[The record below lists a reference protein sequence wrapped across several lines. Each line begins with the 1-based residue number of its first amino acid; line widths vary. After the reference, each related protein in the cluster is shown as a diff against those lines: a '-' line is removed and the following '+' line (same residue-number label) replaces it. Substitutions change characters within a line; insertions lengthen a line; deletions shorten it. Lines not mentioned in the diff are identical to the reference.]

1 MAQPTFGTMP
11 ASAESVEALNE
22 ALGAGMRLHL
32 DGELLRAEHIYR
44 KVLEVFPDLPE
55 ALYLLGLIA
64 QQTGHHGE
72 ARKLALRALDARPGN
87 AAYRE
92 LLAHALRGQ
101 KRFEEALEV
110 YRRADVQSPDK
121 PEVLIGMGLALKAL
135 ERFPEAA
142 AAFAK
147 ATMVAPAS
155 AEAWVNLGNM
165 QRKTDDWISA
175 VASYEQAIGLN
186 PSLPEAHNNLGAAFI
201 DLNQDDRARQ
211 CFDRAR
217 ELNPAYAE
225 PLYNLGRVALLNG
238 DLADA
243 KQWLSKAVETAP
255 EYADAWVGKGIVH
268 ASDGEMEQMLDC
280 FRRAV
285 EIRPDDAET
294 FFSFGA
300 VLLSHGHPDHAIR
313 LLDYGLSL
321 RPDAVVALAHLGTA
335 QHQVGLTGD
344 AMQTFRKLFALNAEL
359 PDAQVNYANLLV
371 SVGRVT
377 EAIVIHRAVRER
389 DPGSPDANANLL
401 LDHCYVVDDAA
412 ELDRIH
418 REWPAQ
424 AAAKLPPV
432 LQVHAASG
440 PRRRLKIGLVSG
452 DLRTHSV
459 AYFIE
464 PLFEHLDAAAFEIYA
479 YSNSW
484 LNDEV
489 SARMQV
495 RSAGWRRIAGVP
507 DGDVCK
513 MIREDG
519 IDILVDL
526 SGHTGSSRSWVFAAR
541 PAPVQV
547 SYLGY
552 PTITGVPSI
561 DYRLTDWKVDPAG
574 GVEHGAEVP
583 VRLPHSYFCY
593 RPSDLAGAVGPLPAA
608 RNGWITF
615 GSFNNLAKLS
625 PATLA
630 LWREVLMQNSD
641 SRLLLKCKGLSDPGT
656 QARLRAELCG
666 ERVDPQRLILRPWD
680 KSGADHLETYNE
692 VDIALDTY
700 PYNGATTTCEA
711 LWMGVPVVTLA
722 GTTHPSRMGLSIL
735 SAAGLPA
742 LAAATPEHYAAL
754 ARELAADPGALANRR
769 AGLREGLRVSPLL
782 DGAGFARDFGAALR
796 TMWTEACARA
806 AA

>member
-1 MAQPTFGTMP
+1 MP

-22 ALGAGMRLHL
+22 ALGSGMRLHR

-44 KVLEVFPDLPE
+44 KILEVFPDLPE
-55 ALYLLGLIA
+55 ALCLLGLIA

-72 ARKLALRALDARPGN
+72 ARKLALRALDARPTN
-87 AAYRE
+87 VAYRE

-110 YRRADVQSPDK
+110 YRRADAQSPDK

-142 AAFAK
+142 AAFGK

-165 QRKTDDWISA
+165 QRKTDDWIAA
-175 VASYEQAIGLN
+175 VASYERAIALN
-186 PSLPEAHNNLGAAFI
+186 PSLPEAHNNLGAALI
-201 DLNQDDRARQ
+201 DLNQDDRARE
-211 CFDRAR
+211 CFGRAR
-217 ELNPAYAE
+217 EFNAAYAE

-238 DLADA
+238 DLTEAM
-243 KQWLSKAVETAP
+243 QWLARAVETAP

-268 ASDGEMEQMLDC
+268 ASEGEMERMLDC

-321 RPDAVVALAHLGTA
+321 RPDTAVALTHLGTA

-344 AMQTFRKLFALNAEL
+344 AMQTFRKLFALNTEL

-371 SVGRVT
+371 SVGRVA

-412 ELDRIH
+412 QLDKVH
-418 REWPAQ
+418 REWPSAAQ
-424 AAAKLPPV
+424 LPPTPPARV
-432 LQVHAASG
+432 ASG
-440 PRRRLKIGLVSG
+440 PQRRLRIGLVSG

-464 PLFEHLDAAAFEIYA
+464 PLFEHLDAEAFEIHA

-484 LNDEV
+484 LSDDV
-489 SARMQV
+489 TARMHA
-495 RSAGWRRIAGVP
+495 RAAGWRRIAGVP

-513 MIREDG
+513 MIHEDG
-519 IDILVDL
+519 IDILIDL

-552 PTITGVPSI
+552 PTITGVPSM
-561 DYRLTDWKVDPAG
+561 DYRLTDWQVDPAG
-574 GVEHGAEVP
+574 GVEQRSEMP

-593 RPSDLAGAVGPLPAA
+593 RPSGLATAVGPLPAA
-608 RNGWITF
+608 RNGWISF

-630 LWREVLMQNSD
+630 LWREVLMANSG
-641 SRLLLKCKGLSDPGT
+641 SRLLLKCKGLSDPET
-656 QARLRAELCG
+656 QTRLRAQLCD
-666 ERVDPQRLILRPWD
+666 ERVAEERLILRPWD
-680 KSGADHLETYNE
+680 KSGSDHLETYNE
-692 VDIALDTY
+692 VDIALDTF

-722 GTTHPSRMGLSIL
+722 GATHPARMGLSIL
-735 SAAGLPA
+735 SAAGLPE
-742 LAAATPEHYAAL
+742 LAAATPEQYVAL
-754 ARELAADPGALANRR
+754 ASAMAADVAGLAELR
-769 AGLREGLRVSPLL
+769 AGMRAKVGVSPLL
-782 DGAGFARDFGAALR
+782 DAVGFARDFGAALR
-796 TMWTEACARA
+796 TMWTQACARA
-806 AA
+806 TA